1 MKRRYSK
8 SRSHRRSSTTRS
20 LSLRKFYQQE
30 RYAVLALVMAMTQM
44 LVATSHG
51 SASLFS
57 FSIVIILTTFILN
70 WWKQQKKSN
79 RNRRRNTN
87 RFNNYNSRRYDRYNR
102 SPSYSYSYDGYDEYE
117 YNYDSYDYPD
127 DYNLVPLPRLKRKR
141 DYRR

>member
-79 RNRRRNTN
+79 RRRKTS
-87 RFNNYNSRRYDRYNR
+87 RFNNYNSRRYDRYDR
-102 SPSYSYSYDGYDEYE
+102 SPSYSYSYDRYGEYE